1 LKDVTDDRV
10 RVYVIWDPIYGGNFD
25 GEARKLSSG
34 FRDNRVRYYKDPD
47 SLAGKQWEQV
57 LNTQREIAWDVYLL
71 YGPDARWEQELP
83 KPDYWMHQLF
93 GITNAPFMNTQKL
106 TEELKGML
114 ANVKQKNT
122 EVDKN
127 QRSGSPQSLTI
138 ELLYFTSCPSYK
150 KALANIRDAVRE
162 THLRAQVKLINVE
175 SEAQAEPVGFQGSP
189 SIRINGKD
197 LEGRDEG
204 FSFSC
209 RLYSLNGTTS
219 NAPSKETIIAKLEY
233 DAVSKEPG

>member
-1 LKDVTDDRV
+1 VS
-10 RVYVIWDPIYGGNFD
+10 YF
-25 GEARKLSSG
+25 
-34 FRDNRVRYYKDPD
+34 KDPD

-71 YGPDARWEQELP
+71 YGPDAQWEQELP
-83 KPDYWMHQLF
+83 KPDFWMHQLF
-93 GITNAPFMNTQKL
+93 GVTRAPFLNTQKL

-114 ANVKQKNT
+114 AKIQQKKT
-122 EVDKN
+122 DGSTD
-127 QRSGSPQSLTI
+127 QRSGARQSLKI

-150 KALANIRDAVRE
+150 KALANLRDALRE
-162 THLRAQVKLINVE
+162 THSKAVVKLVNVE
-175 SEAQAEPVGFQGSP
+175 SEAKAQRVGFQGSP

-204 FSFSC
+204 YSFSC

-219 NAPSKETIIAKLEY
+219 NAPCKETIVAKLE
-233 DAVSKEPG
+233 SMMR

>member
-1 LKDVTDDRV
+1 MKDVTDDRV

-25 GEARKLSSG
+25 DEARKLSRG
-34 FRDNRVRYYKDPD
+34 FRDKRVRYFKDPD

-71 YGPDARWEQELP
+71 YGADAQWNQELP

-93 GITNAPFMNTQKL
+93 GVTTAPFMNTQKL
-106 TEELKGML
+106 TEELKGMM
-114 ANVKQKNT
+114 AKAQQRTT
-122 EVDKN
+122 EIEKS
-127 QRSGSPQSLTI
+127 QRSGLPQSLTI
-138 ELLYFTSCPSYK
+138 ELLYFDSCPSYT
-150 KALANIRDAVRE
+150 KALANIRDALRE
-162 THLRAQVKLINVE
+162 THLKAHLKLTNVD
-175 SEAQAEPVGFQGSP
+175 SEAKAQRVGFQGSP

-209 RLYSLNGTTS
+209 RLYRLNGTTS
-219 NAPSKETIIAKLEY
+219 NVPSKETIKAKLE
-233 DAVSKEPG
+233 SMMR

>member
-34 FRDNRVRYYKDPD
+34 FRDNRVSYYKDPD

-93 GITNAPFMNTQKL
+93 GVTDTPFMNAQKL
-106 TEELKGML
+106 TEEVKGML
-114 ANVKQKNT
+114 AKIQQKKT
-122 EVDKN
+122 EIEKS
-127 QRSGSPQSLTI
+127 QLSGSPQSLTI
-138 ELLYFTSCPSYK
+138 ELLYFNSCPSYK
-150 KALANIRDAVRE
+150 KAPANFTDALRE

-175 SEAQAEPVGFQGSP
+175 SEAEAERLGFQGSP

-219 NAPSKETIIAKLEY
+219 NAPSKETIIAKLE
-233 DAVSKEPG
+233 SMMR

>member
-47 SLAGKQWEQV
+47 SLAGKKWEQV

-106 TEELKGML
+106 TEELKEML
-114 ANVKQKNT
+114 ANVKQKIT
-122 EVDKN
+122 EVNRN
-127 QRSGSPQSLTI
+127 QRSGSPQ
-138 ELLYFTSCPSYK
+138 EPDDR
-150 KALANIRDAVRE
+150 ALIL
-162 THLRAQVKLINVE
+162 H
-175 SEAQAEPVGFQGSP
+175 
-189 SIRINGKD
+189 
-197 LEGRDEG
+197 
-204 FSFSC
+204 
-209 RLYSLNGTTS
+209 
-219 NAPSKETIIAKLEY
+219 
-233 DAVSKEPG
+233 

>member
-25 GEARKLSSG
+25 VEARRLSGG
-34 FRDNRVRYYKDPD
+34 FRDKRVSYFKDPD

-71 YGPDARWEQELP
+71 YRADAQWNQELP

-93 GITNAPFMNTQKL
+93 GITNAPFMNTQNL

-114 ANVKQKNT
+114 AKIQQKKT
-122 EVDKN
+122 EIEN
-127 QRSGSPQSLTI
+127 SQRSGSPRSLTI
-138 ELLYFTSCPSYK
+138 ELLYFNSCPSYK
-150 KALANIRDAVRE
+150 KALTNIIDALRE
-162 THLRAQVKLINVE
+162 THLKAHLKLINVE
-175 SEAQAEPVGFQGSP
+175 SEGKAQRLAFQGSP

-219 NAPSKETIIAKLEY
+219 NAPSKETIIAKLE
-233 DAVSKEPG
+233 SMMR